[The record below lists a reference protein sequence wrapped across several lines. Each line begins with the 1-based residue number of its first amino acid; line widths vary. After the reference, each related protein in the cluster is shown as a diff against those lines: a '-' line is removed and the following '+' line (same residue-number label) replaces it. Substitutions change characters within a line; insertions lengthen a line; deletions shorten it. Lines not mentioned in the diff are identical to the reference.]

1 MNDKF
6 ELIIINTGGNKT
18 PKTKHSDRKL
28 KLFESDRTAV
38 FKLLKEAYSKNKG
51 WSEIQSVKS
60 YFKTKYGIFCSD
72 LIACNIIDELSNI
85 TEKRS
90 YEKLKKIATMYYND
104 NYKNNIKYIKPQ
116 EFYFTKWK
124 LTK

>member
-1 MNDKF
+1 MTKKI
-6 ELIIINTGGNKT
+6 ELIIINTRDNKT
-18 PKTKHSDRKL
+18 TKIKRPNRKL

-72 LIACNIIDELSNI
+72 LIACNIIDKLSNI

-90 YEKLKKIATMYYND
+90 YEKLKKIVTIHYND
-104 NYKNNIKYIKPQ
+104 NYKNNKKYIKPQ
-116 EFYFTKWK
+116 EFYFTKWE